1 MFKLKSPCANCPF
14 RRGVGESFSLGA
26 ERLEEIREAPAF
38 QCHKT
43 VVYGEDPET
52 GEEVHDQGDKPQ
64 QCAGLMAVLARE
76 GELNQIMQVATRLS
90 ALQLD
95 SLDPRGEAYGS
106 WAEVLEAHG
115 RLN

>member
-14 RRGVGESFSLGA
+14 RRGVGETFGLGA
-26 ERLEEIREAPAF
+26 ERLELIREAPAF

-43 VVYGEDPET
+43 LDWADDESSSPG
-52 GEEVHDQGDKPQ
+52 HRPQ

-76 GELNQIMQVATRLS
+76 GELNQIMQVAERLR
-90 ALQLD
+90 ALD
-95 SLDPRGEAYGS
+95 VSELDPRGEAYGS
-106 WAEVLEAHG
+106 WAEVLVAHG